1 MTYAERSYWKTILP
15 AAIAAAACA
24 VAALVLATY
33 RSAFATAA
41 MGGLLVVS
49 VAFVAIVVAGVT
61 VVWRARYAARHK
73 RDAYLVLNERKSERA
88 LGATRAALGDLPW
101 QLIDRLIRRQGLRTG
116 DVVEVASLAEIERTL
131 DPNACHGGLPFMPE
145 MARFCGQRFRV
156 FRVVDKIYD
165 YGRSKTMRRLED
177 AVLLT
182 GLRCDGG
189 AHGGCQAAC
198 YLIWKTAWLKRVD
211 SEPDQGA
218 ARSAA
223 KSLGTAVPAIVAAA
237 TQAGPNL
244 YRCQY
249 TQLAASSAPIPRRD
263 LRPDLRPL
271 LRGNL
276 STRAFLL
283 AIATRIFNAVQIK
296 RGGIGFPHVAAGTL
310 EKTPAVNL
318 GLTTS
323 QSVRVLDSE
332 AISRTLDK
340 TWRNRGLWFDRDM
353 VKYCGGEY
361 RVLARVERIIDD
373 ATGRMLQ
380 MKTPSIMLDEVD
392 GTGEF
397 LRFNAQHDYLFWRE
411 CWLETTAPH
420 QQERPTS

>member
-1 MTYAERSYWKTILP
+1 MTQAQRSYWKTILLATGAAAIFACAALLAAMLTGAFAAVATP
-15 AAIAAAACA
+15 VLLVISIAFIAIAA
-24 VAALVLATY
+24 
-33 RSAFATAA
+33 S
-41 MGGLLVVS
+41 G
-49 VAFVAIVVAGVT
+49 AIVS
-61 VVWRARYAARHK
+61 WRAGYAERNK
-73 RDAYLVLNERKSERA
+73 RDAYLVLNARKSERA
-88 LGATRAALGDLPW
+88 IEARATAAGDLLW
-101 QLIDRLIRRQGLRTG
+101 RLIDRVLRPRALRVG
-116 DVVEVASLAEIERTL
+116 DVVEIAPLAEIARTL
-131 DPNACHGGLPFMPE
+131 DANACLDGMPFMPE
-145 MARFCGQRFRV
+145 MARFCGRRLRV
-156 FRVVDKIYD
+156 FRVVDKTYD
-165 YGRSKTMRRLED
+165 YGRSKTLRRLEN

-211 SEPDQGA
+211 SDAAHAQGTARGA
-218 ARSAA
+218 AASQ
-223 KSLGTAVPAIVAAA
+223 VPAAIAAA
-237 TQAGPNL
+237 TQTGPAL

-249 TQLAASSAPIPRRD
+249 TELAAASTPIPRRD
-263 LRPDLRPL
+263 PRPDLRPL

-276 STRAFLL
+276 TTRAFLL
-283 AIATRIFNAVQIK
+283 AIATRLFNAVQRA
-296 RGGIGFPHVAAGTL
+296 RGGMGFPYVAPGTL

-318 GLTTS
+318 GLTTP
-323 QSVRVLDSE
+323 QPVRVLGSE

-340 TWRNRGLWFDRDM
+340 TSRNRGLWFDRDM

-380 MKTPSIMLDEVD
+380 MKTPSIILDEVD

-411 CWLETTAPH
+411 CWLEATAPSD
-420 QQERPTS
+420 QSRPL